1 MQTEITLALVLL
13 FLSAF
18 FSASEIAFISANKI
32 KLEIKSKKS
41 STAKIANEFAK
52 KPETFLITILI
63 GNNFVNI
70 ALSSILTF
78 VLKTSTNLNDFTILI
93 LLALLI
99 LIFGEIIPKTIGRES
114 ADGFVLFASLPL
126 KLIYF
131 IFLPAVKILKS
142 ISEKILEVL
151 KLETETIEQFFSKKD
166 FEILLKE
173 SEMNENA
180 KIEIPFSK
188 VFKLENM
195 PVEFAM
201 KPRTEIVGVEK
212 NMSIKEI
219 VETFSNSGHS
229 RLPVYDGTIDNIIG
243 IIDVKDLFKN
253 PRNINEILKEPYFIP
268 EKKRCIEL
276 LRDFKEKNI
285 SMAIVVDEFGGVSGL
300 ITLEDVIEELV
311 GEIEDEFDT
320 GKKLV
325 QKVDA
330 NTFILNGLAEIDRLN
345 EEYNLNIPKGDYETI
360 SGFVINNIGRIPS
373 KGEEFIIG
381 DFKITILNATR
392 TRINSL
398 KLTLLKH
405 NE

>member
-1 MQTEITLALVLL
+1 MQTEIILALVLL

-78 VLKTSTNLNDFTILI
+78 VLKTSTDLNDFTILI

>member
-1 MQTEITLALVLL
+1 MQVEIVLAFILL
-13 FLSAF
+13 LLSAF

-32 KLEIKSKKS
+32 KLEIKSQKS
-41 STAKIANEFAK
+41 LTAKIANEFAK

-78 VLKTSTNLNDFTILI
+78 VLKTSANLNDFTILI
-93 LLALLI
+93 LITLLI
-99 LIFGEIIPKTIGRES
+99 LIFGETIPKTIGRES

-131 IFLPAVKILKS
+131 IFLPVVKILKS
-142 ISEKILEVL
+142 TSERILKILKL
-151 KLETETIEQFFSKKD
+151 KTETIEQFFSKKD

-173 SEMNENA
+173 SEMNENI

-188 VFKLENM
+188 VFKLETM
-195 PVEFAM
+195 PVELAM
-201 KPRTEIVGVEK
+201 KPRMEIIGVEK
-212 NMSIKEI
+212 NMSMREI
-219 VETFSNSGHS
+219 VETFSSSGHS

-253 PRNINEILKEPYFIP
+253 PKNINEILKEPYFVP

-320 GKKLV
+320 GKNLI
-325 QKVDA
+325 QKVDS
-330 NTFILNGLAEIDRLN
+330 NTFILNGLVEIDRLN

-373 KGEEFIIG
+373 KGEEFIIN

-405 NE
+405 HE

>member
-1 MQTEITLALVLL
+1 MQVEIVLAFILL
-13 FLSAF
+13 SLSAF

-32 KLEIKSKKS
+32 KLEIKSQKS
-41 STAKIANEFAK
+41 LTAKIANEFAK

-78 VLKTSTNLNDFTILI
+78 VLKTSANSNDFTILI
-93 LLALLI
+93 LITLLI
-99 LIFGEIIPKTIGRES
+99 LIFGETIPKTIGRES

-131 IFLPAVKILKS
+131 IFLQVVKILKS
-142 ISEKILEVL
+142 TSERILKILKL
-151 KLETETIEQFFSKKD
+151 KTETIEQFFSKKD

-173 SEMNENA
+173 SEMNENI

-188 VFKLENM
+188 VFKLETM
-195 PVEFAM
+195 PVELAM
-201 KPRTEIVGVEK
+201 KPRMEIIGVEK
-212 NMSIKEI
+212 NMSMREI
-219 VETFSNSGHS
+219 VETFSSSGHS

-253 PRNINEILKEPYFIP
+253 PKNINEILKEPYFVP

-320 GKKLV
+320 GKNLI
-325 QKVDA
+325 QKVDS
-330 NTFILNGLAEIDRLN
+330 NTFILNGLVEIDRLN

-373 KGEEFIIG
+373 KGEEFIIN

-405 NE
+405 HE

>member
-1 MQTEITLALVLL
+1 MQVEIVLAFILL
-13 FLSAF
+13 LLSAF

-32 KLEIKSKKS
+32 KLEIKSQKS
-41 STAKIANEFAK
+41 LTAKIANEFAK

-78 VLKTSTNLNDFTILI
+78 VLKTNANLNDFTILI
-93 LLALLI
+93 LITLLI
-99 LIFGEIIPKTIGRES
+99 LIFGETIPKTIGRES

-131 IFLPAVKILKS
+131 IFLPVVKILKS
-142 ISEKILEVL
+142 TSERILKILKL
-151 KLETETIEQFFSKKD
+151 KTETIEQFFSKKD

-173 SEMNENA
+173 SEMNENI

-188 VFKLENM
+188 VFKLETM
-195 PVEFAM
+195 PVELAM
-201 KPRTEIVGVEK
+201 KPRMEIIGVEK
-212 NMSIKEI
+212 NMSMREI
-219 VETFSNSGHS
+219 VETFSSSGHS

-253 PRNINEILKEPYFIP
+253 PKNINEILKEAYFVP

-320 GKKLV
+320 GKNLI
-325 QKVDA
+325 QKVDS
-330 NTFILNGLAEIDRLN
+330 NTFILNGLVEIDRLN

-373 KGEEFIIG
+373 KGEEFIIN

-405 NE
+405 HE

>member
-1 MQTEITLALVLL
+1 MQVEIVLAFILL
-13 FLSAF
+13 SLSAF

-32 KLEIKSKKS
+32 KLEIKSQKS
-41 STAKIANEFAK
+41 LTAKIANEFAK

-78 VLKTSTNLNDFTILI
+78 VLKTSANSNDFTILI
-93 LLALLI
+93 LITLLI
-99 LIFGEIIPKTIGRES
+99 LIFGETIPKTIGRES

-131 IFLPAVKILKS
+131 IFLPVVKILKS
-142 ISEKILEVL
+142 TSERILKILKL
-151 KLETETIEQFFSKKD
+151 KTETIEQFFSKKD

-173 SEMNENA
+173 SEMNENI

-188 VFKLENM
+188 VFKLETM
-195 PVEFAM
+195 PVELAM
-201 KPRTEIVGVEK
+201 KPRMEIIGVEK
-212 NMSIKEI
+212 NMSMREI
-219 VETFSNSGHS
+219 VETFSSSGHS

-253 PRNINEILKEPYFIP
+253 PKNINEILKEPYFVP

-320 GKKLV
+320 GKNLI
-325 QKVDA
+325 QKVDS
-330 NTFILNGLAEIDRLN
+330 NTFILNGLVEIDRLN

-373 KGEEFIIG
+373 KGEEFIIN

-405 NE
+405 HE

>member
-1 MQTEITLALVLL
+1 MQVEIVLAFILL
-13 FLSAF
+13 SLSAF

-32 KLEIKSKKS
+32 KLEIKSQKS
-41 STAKIANEFAK
+41 LTAKIANEFAK

-78 VLKTSTNLNDFTILI
+78 VLKTNANLNDFTILI
-93 LLALLI
+93 LITLLI
-99 LIFGEIIPKTIGRES
+99 LIFGETIPKTIGRES

-131 IFLPAVKILKS
+131 IFLPVVKILKS
-142 ISEKILEVL
+142 TSERILKILKL
-151 KLETETIEQFFSKKD
+151 KTETIEQFFSKKD

-173 SEMNENA
+173 SEMNENI

-188 VFKLENM
+188 VFKLETM
-195 PVEFAM
+195 PVELAM
-201 KPRTEIVGVEK
+201 KPRMEIIGVEK
-212 NMSIKEI
+212 NMSMREI
-219 VETFSNSGHS
+219 VETFSSSGHS

-253 PRNINEILKEPYFIP
+253 PKNINEILKEAYFVP

-320 GKKLV
+320 GKNLI
-325 QKVDA
+325 QKVDS
-330 NTFILNGLAEIDRLN
+330 NTFILNGLVEIDRLN

-373 KGEEFIIG
+373 KGEEFIIN

-405 NE
+405 HE

>member
-1 MQTEITLALVLL
+1 MQVEIVLAFILL
-13 FLSAF
+13 SLSAF

-32 KLEIKSKKS
+32 KLEIKSQKS
-41 STAKIANEFAK
+41 LTAKIANEFAK

-78 VLKTSTNLNDFTILI
+78 VLKTSANSNDFTILI
-93 LLALLI
+93 LITLLI
-99 LIFGEIIPKTIGRES
+99 LIFGETIPKTIGRES

-131 IFLPAVKILKS
+131 IFLPVVKILKS
-142 ISEKILEVL
+142 TSERILKILKL
-151 KLETETIEQFFSKKD
+151 KTETIEQFFSKKD
-166 FEILLKE
+166 FKILLKE
-173 SEMNENA
+173 SEMNENI

-188 VFKLENM
+188 VFKLETM
-195 PVEFAM
+195 PVELAM
-201 KPRTEIVGVEK
+201 KPRMEIIGVEK
-212 NMSIKEI
+212 NMSMREI
-219 VETFSNSGHS
+219 VETFSSSGHS

-253 PRNINEILKEPYFIP
+253 PKNINEILKEPYFVP

-320 GKKLV
+320 GKNLI
-325 QKVDA
+325 QKVDS
-330 NTFILNGLAEIDRLN
+330 NTFILNGLVEIDRLN

-373 KGEEFIIG
+373 KGEEFIIN

-405 NE
+405 HE

>member
-1 MQTEITLALVLL
+1 MQVEIVLAFILL
-13 FLSAF
+13 LLSAF
-18 FSASEIAFISANKI
+18 FSASEIAFISANRI
-32 KLEIKSKKS
+32 KLEIKSQKS
-41 STAKIANEFAK
+41 LTAKIANDFIK
-52 KPETFLITILI
+52 SPETFLITILI

-78 VLKTSTNLNDFTILI
+78 VLKTSANLNDFTILI
-93 LLALLI
+93 LITLLI
-99 LIFGEIIPKTIGRES
+99 LIFGETIPKTIGRES

-131 IFLPAVKILKS
+131 IFLPVVKILKS
-142 ISEKILEVL
+142 TSEKILKVL
-151 KLETETIEQFFSKKD
+151 KLKTETIEQFFSKKD
-166 FEILLKE
+166 FEILIKE
-173 SEMNENA
+173 SEMNEKI
-180 KIEIPFSK
+180 KIEIPFSR
-188 VFKLENM
+188 VFKLETM
-195 PVEFAM
+195 PVELAM

-212 NMSIKEI
+212 NMSMREI
-219 VETFSNSGHS
+219 VETFSRSGHS

-253 PRNINEILKEPYFIP
+253 PKNIDEIIKEPYFVP

-311 GEIEDEFDT
+311 GEIEDEFDA
-320 GKKLV
+320 GKKFV
-325 QKVDA
+325 QKVDPS
-330 NTFILNGLAEIDRLN
+330 TFILNGLAEIDQLN

-373 KGEEFIIG
+373 KGEEFIISN
-381 DFKITILNATR
+381 FRITILSATR

-398 KLTLLKH
+398 KLTLLKPH
-405 NE
+405 E